1 MNNDNY
7 FLIIP
12 ASGIGKRM
20 NESIPKQYLKLDNGM
35 TIIDQCLKTLL
46 SIDKVTACVV
56 VTADGDNKFES
67 SPYFN
72 HPKML
77 TIALGGKE
85 RYHSVFN
92 ALNSLNKIANSN
104 DWVLIHDAVRPCI
117 NERDITNLID
127 GVTDHPIGGILAT
140 RVFDTIKQLN
150 SDEKISTIDR
160 KKLYTAQTPQ
170 MFRFG
175 ILKDALER
183 SIEFDNHITDES
195 EAIENLGHSIKIV
208 IGSKSNIKITQL
220 EDLKLAN
227 YYLN

>member
-1 MNNDNY
+1 MNKDNC

-20 NESIPKQYLKLDNGM
+20 NEIIPKQYLKLDNGI

-46 SIDKVTACVV
+46 SEDRITSFVV
-56 VTADGDNKFES
+56 AIADGDNRFES
-67 SPYFN
+67 STYFN
-72 HPKML
+72 HPKMFS
-77 TIALGGKE
+77 IIKGGKE

-92 ALNSLNKIANSN
+92 ALNALNDSANYN

-117 NERDITNLID
+117 QKNDVKNLID
-127 GVTDHPIGGILAT
+127 EVSNHSIGGILAT
-140 RVFDTIKQLN
+140 RVTDTVKQI
-150 SDEKISTIDR
+150 DPQQQISTIDR
-160 KKLYTAQTPQ
+160 KTLYQAQTPQ

-175 ILKDALER
+175 VLKEALKK
-183 SIEFDNHITDES
+183 SIESDNLITDEA

-220 EDLKLAN
+220 DDLNLAN
-227 YYLN
+227 YYLK